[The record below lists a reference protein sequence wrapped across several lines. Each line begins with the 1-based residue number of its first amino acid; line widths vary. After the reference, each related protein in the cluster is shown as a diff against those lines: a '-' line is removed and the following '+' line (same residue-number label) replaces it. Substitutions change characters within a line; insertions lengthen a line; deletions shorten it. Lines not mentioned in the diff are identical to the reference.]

1 MLPDEPRLQGP
12 RFLLP
17 CRDGR
22 NVQTVNTAQGYKY
35 TGPAP
40 IPNDN
45 QNQFYGNGAHLY
57 ARTFNRPQKLADYQG
72 RCYLVPLSTVQLTDG
87 SNLLPSDN
95 NGRYPESKRCVIFRA
110 GGNTPGGNLECWPE
124 GQLESN
130 WAAFEAATGAA
141 IRRALEEDARNV
153 TGCAADRRALQRVL
167 VDEAAWL
174 SAMLSGC
181 PGNVSMYVFQQ
192 MVLGAQSTEAQALEL
207 VLSDDAGVPGR
218 KLLGWLSGLK
228 RKAGRALTA
237 VVRTPVRIAGNPQP
251 NVLCH
256 DG

>member
-1 MLPDEPRLQGP
+1 
-12 RFLLP
+12 
-17 CRDGR
+17 
-22 NVQTVNTAQGYKY
+22 
-35 TGPAP
+35 
-40 IPNDN
+40 
-45 QNQFYGNGAHLY
+45 
-57 ARTFNRPQKLADYQG
+57 
-72 RCYLVPLSTVQLTDG
+72 LTDG

-141 IRRALEEDARNV
+141 IRRALDEDARNV
-153 TGCAADRRALQRVL
+153 TGCAADGPALQRVL
-167 VDEAAWL
+167 ADEAARL

-181 PGNVSMYVFQQ
+181 PGNVSSYVLQR

-218 KLLGWLSGLK
+218 KLLGWLTRLK

-237 VVRTPVRIAGNPQP
+237 AVRTTERVAGDPQL
-251 NVLCH
+251 NVLH
-256 DG
+256 DEG